1 MFRFPEQVSPA
12 RGFCV
17 EVVLEAS
24 DAVSE
29 SREKQVIV
37 RRSRARGIVL
47 RRHEEVRRQRAV
59 FVLCEQRPRF
69 VEWYHCRQGEEFRR
83 LERAGIDDTAQLL
96 AIGYSEAAPTILSD
110 DVFCMNAAAPRWL
123 ADQEGSRSTRT
134 SFSTAWVPSSS
145 NAGSNFLT
153 V

>member
-1 MFRFPEQVSPA
+1 M
-12 RGFCV
+12 
-17 EVVLEAS
+17 LEAS

-29 SREKQVIV
+29 SRKKQVIV
-37 RRSRARGIVL
+37 RRSRARRIVL
-47 RRHEEVRRQRAV
+47 RRHEEVRDNARSSFCANNDLDLSNGTIAV
-59 FVLCEQRPRF
+59 TGQ
-69 VEWYHCRQGEEFRR
+69 FRR

-96 AIGYSEAAPTILSD
+96 AMGYSEAAPTILSD

>member
-1 MFRFPEQVSPA
+1 MRRSGDNARSSFCANNDLDLSNGTIAVTGGGVSA
-12 RGFCV
+12 
-17 EVVLEAS
+17 
-24 DAVSE
+24 
-29 SREKQVIV
+29 
-37 RRSRARGIVL
+37 SRARW
-47 RRHEEVRRQRAV
+47 
-59 FVLCEQRPRF
+59 F
-69 VEWYHCRQGEEFRR
+69 
-83 LERAGIDDTAQLL
+83 DDTAQLL